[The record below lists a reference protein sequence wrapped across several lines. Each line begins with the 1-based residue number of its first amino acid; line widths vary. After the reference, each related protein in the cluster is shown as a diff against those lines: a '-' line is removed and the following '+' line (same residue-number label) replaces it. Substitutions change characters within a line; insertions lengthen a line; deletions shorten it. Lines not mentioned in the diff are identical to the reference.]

1 MLVIPMLL
9 RPRASLGTSS
19 YHKLTLQV
27 LAVLL
32 VRNFSSTNL
41 AVLLRHHFVLE
52 RLKHGEENVSALQ
65 GGEGQLFSDA
75 ACVQSTS

>member
-1 MLVIPMLL
+1 MFL
-9 RPRASLGTSS
+9 RPRALPAISS
-19 YHKLTLQV
+19 YHRSTLQV
-27 LAVLL
+27 LVTLL

-52 RLKHGEENVSALQ
+52 RLKHEEENVSALQ